1 MNSRFIRR
9 VLRAL
14 ATARAFNVLDLLFV
28 GLASNLP
35 ISWAGLAGFLS
46 MGCLW
51 VLISGVCY
59 IYGEH

>member
-9 VLRAL
+9 VLGAL
-14 ATARAFNVLDLLFV
+14 AAAKFNVLDLLFV

-35 ISWAGLAGFLS
+35 ISWVGLAGFLS

-51 VLISGVCY
+51 VLISAVCY